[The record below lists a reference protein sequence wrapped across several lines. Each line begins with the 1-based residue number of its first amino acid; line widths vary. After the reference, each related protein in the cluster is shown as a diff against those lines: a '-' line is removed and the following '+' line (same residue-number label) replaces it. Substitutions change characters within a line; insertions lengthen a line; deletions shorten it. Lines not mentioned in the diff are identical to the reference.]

1 MLRFAQEDGGV
12 SVRVNVRVNNT
23 PPCLKFAADQPPLRV
38 WTKWGPMQLCQGK
51 CQGIAKLASDLWGW
65 VIMPTGE
72 KMDLGGEGHMSAIQ
86 EYAERIGE
94 TPEDLGMDPPGMAME
109 CWYTWFLKKGG
120 LMVRGFG
127 PTNVVGG
134 GIDIDFHSEG
144 LNPKNALCMA
154 QDAIWDALTKQIM
167 DWEVR
172 MVDWNDRR
180 PFVSDGRDDIIF
192 NTVREFLDA

>member
-72 KMDLGGEGHMSAIQ
+72 NRLASLYLQ
-86 EYAERIGE
+86 PRQ
-94 TPEDLGMDPPGMAME
+94 
-109 CWYTWFLKKGG
+109 
-120 LMVRGFG
+120 
-127 PTNVVGG
+127 
-134 GIDIDFHSEG
+134 SE
-144 LNPKNALCMA
+144 
-154 QDAIWDALTKQIM
+154 
-167 DWEVR
+167 
-172 MVDWNDRR
+172 
-180 PFVSDGRDDIIF
+180 
-192 NTVREFLDA
+192 TVREYIERAWPGQFALLEPTFAVESGLFGPGEIHPRLYDRLGDLIAISLGDSYLWWSPNADHLLGRHGGLSPDEMLVPFVAAEL